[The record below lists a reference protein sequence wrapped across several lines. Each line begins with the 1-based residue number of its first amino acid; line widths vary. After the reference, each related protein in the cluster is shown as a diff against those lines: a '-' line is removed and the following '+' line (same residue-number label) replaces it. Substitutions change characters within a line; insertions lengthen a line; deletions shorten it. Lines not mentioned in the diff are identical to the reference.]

1 MTISKL
7 WDPMG
12 SDDERHVA
20 SRGGGLKKNWYGNQQ
35 NKQYKGSL
43 SRSASYG
50 IMKYVTGVSF
60 NV

>member
-1 MTISKL
+1 MAKLLTIQARSI
-7 WDPMG
+7 
-12 SDDERHVA
+12 E
-20 SRGGGLKKNWYGNQQ
+20 GGGLKKNWYGNQQ